1 MIIISVAMRPTED
14 INPQPARG
22 IPTLIK
28 PRRARLMV
36 QRTTSQTCFH
46 CGRAG
51 HLARHCQTCQIYRRP
66 GHTANNCGTC
76 FRCGRTGHS
85 ARDCRAFDRQQHR
98 LPNWSRDRG
107 SGRSPSV
114 DRRDRQS
121 GIN

>member
-1 MIIISVAMRPTED
+1 MNVKQSIDDLAKQIKHISVAMRPTED

-51 HLARHCQTCQIYRRP
+51 HLARHCQTCQI
-66 GHTANNCGTC
+66 
-76 FRCGRTGHS
+76 
-85 ARDCRAFDRQQHR
+85 
-98 LPNWSRDRG
+98 L
-107 SGRSPSV
+107 
-114 DRRDRQS
+114 
-121 GIN
+121 